1 MTIQSFIKTQYTSSN
16 QFYFQQGHSKEHAV
30 MELVDQIND
39 NFGNNCF
46 TLDVFIDLSKALI
59 SKLENHGVKE
69 NNLKLRF
76 KIFQNLRIVFYFQHQ
91 FNWSST
97 N

>member
-1 MTIQSFIKTQYTSSN
+1 
-16 QFYFQQGHSKEHAV
+16 

-46 TLDVFIDLSKALI
+46 TLGVFIDLSKALI
-59 SKLENHGVKE
+59 SKSENHGVKE

-76 KIFQNLRIVFYFQHQ
+76 KIFQNLQIVFYFQHQ